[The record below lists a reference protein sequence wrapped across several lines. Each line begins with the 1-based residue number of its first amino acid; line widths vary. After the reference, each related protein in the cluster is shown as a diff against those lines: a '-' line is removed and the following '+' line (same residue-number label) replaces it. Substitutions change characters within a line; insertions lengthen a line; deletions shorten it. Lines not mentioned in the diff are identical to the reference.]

1 MNLVQQKIYHVLVV
15 LVLRREGERE
25 AGRQAREAGRQMKRE
40 NVRDGDSERERE
52 KRKNGIESETKINK

>member
-1 MNLVQQKIYHVLVV
+1 MNLVQQKIYHVLVA

-40 NVRDGDSERERE
+40 NVRDGDSERERQ
-52 KRKNGIESETKINK
+52 KRKNGIESETKINE

>member
-25 AGRQAREAGRQMKRE
+25 AGRQAREAGRRMKRE

-52 KRKNGIESETKINK
+52 RKERMG

>member
-25 AGRQAREAGRQMKRE
+25 AGRQAREAGRQIERE
-40 NVRDGDSERERE
+40 NVRDGDSERERD
-52 KRKNGIESETKINK
+52 RKERMG